1 MRLSDVQVREEEK
14 KRIRSGDILCLC
26 RKETPLEEPHA
37 DGGEHDDGSVV
48 ALARDG
54 VDRVGNM
61 ALNTAVMVRRR
72 AGAMATAATA
82 NLGL

>member
-1 MRLSDVQVREEEK
+1 MRLSDAQVREDEK
-14 KRIRSGDILCLC
+14 KRIRSGDMLCLC
-26 RKETPLEEPHA
+26 RKETPPEEPHT

-61 ALNTAVMVRRR
+61 VLSTAGTVRRR